1 MNIPN
6 AILELGQR
14 ILVVVKKKWHCFDQ
28 NRYSTGLEAPRNN
41 EVINLQLLSIE
52 NLLRDLND
60 TRDLHIFDETRKAQ
74 LSHPNP
80 LNAFGKKCYS
90 QTDEDGITIE
100 ILRRMD
106 CLNNGTYAE
115 YGVGDGTENN
125 TLILAALG
133 WRGFWVGGQILRP
146 NINEGREPKFQYVKE
161 WITLENIQ
169 TITNQCLKAI
179 ERETIDVIS
188 LDLDGNDI
196 HFIRALL
203 GAGLRPK
210 LFIAEYNAKFPPP
223 VEFEIAYDPNH
234 CWQGDDYFGASLA
247 SFEKL
252 FKKFNYQLVCCNSHT
267 GANAFFVDAK
277 YSSYFNDVPTDV
289 NDIYVGPRY
298 TLYVKYGHPAA
309 IKTIEKIFDTL

>member
-1 MNIPN
+1 MNITN
-6 AILELGQR
+6 AIPELGQR
-14 ILVVVKKKWHCFDQ
+14 I
-28 NRYSTGLEAPRNN
+28 TT
-41 EVINLQLLSIE
+41 IE

-60 TRDLHIFDETRKAQ
+60 TRDLHLFDETRKAQ

-100 ILRRMD
+100 ILRRID

-115 YGVGDGTENN
+115 YGVGEGTENN

-133 WRGFWVGGQILRP
+133 WRGFWVGGQILLP
-146 NINEGREPKFQYVKE
+146 NINEGRGPKFQYAKE

-169 TITNQCLKAI
+169 AITNQCLKAI
-179 ERETIDVIS
+179 EREAIDVDVIS

-210 LFIAEYNAKFPPP
+210 LFIAEYNAKFPHP

-277 YSSYFNDVPTDV
+277 YSNYFNDVPTDV

-298 TLYVKYGHPAA
+298 TTYTKYGHPAA
-309 IKTIEKIFDTL
+309 IKTIERIFDTL